1 MRIGH
6 GYPAGVRAVLD
17 DAEGHA
23 RRHGH
28 PGVGCE
34 HLLLA
39 VAAADDPLGAALR
52 RCGLTPQRIDRAL
65 AGVLARPRRV
75 LFEGVDGPALAVL
88 GIDLDAVRRNVQE
101 LLGAQTAHPRP
112 ETGLRVALRRRGAPR
127 KGGGYP
133 VTTRARACLRV
144 AQTASGSGRW
154 PPDPGPRLAVEVVGV
169 PGGLVPPILAEIG
182 LAADDLHAEIL
193 AIEGGFSS

>member
-6 GYPAGVRAVLD
+6 GYPAGLRAVLD

-127 KGGGYP
+127 KGGYP

-154 PPDPGPRLAVEVVGV
+154 PSDPGPRLAVEVVGV

-182 LAADDLHAEIL
+182 VAADDLHAEIL
-193 AIEGGFSS
+193 AVEGGLNS